1 MFRFLILLSF
11 ILFPWHISSAET
23 DLIIS
28 KIQTGWNQIQTM
40 SGEFSQI
47 DSDGN
52 LETGKFYFLKP
63 YQSKFVYTNKD
74 EDIVTNETLL
84 RIVDKKGFQIDSYAI
99 GGNALKKLL
108 SKNLDIKQ
116 EFTIDY
122 AIENEF
128 SYEIQAGIKN
138 ASTSSRVILTF
149 NKDTI
154 ELEKWE
160 IFDELDNKTVLEFT
174 KIKKN
179 IFISQNLFA
188 VSYTHLTLPTICSV

>member
-1 MFRFLILLSF
+1 MFRFLIALIL
-11 ILFPWHISSAET
+11 ILFPWHISVAET
-23 DLIIS
+23 DSIIS
-28 KIQTGWNQIQTM
+28 KIQTGWNKIQTM

-84 RIVDKKGFQIDSYAI
+84 RIIDKQGFQIDSYAI

-128 SYEIQAGIKN
+128 TLINPLARYCLPKN
-138 ASTSSRVILTF
+138 RIGQS
-149 NKDTI
+149 
-154 ELEKWE
+154 
-160 IFDELDNKTVLEFT
+160 
-174 KIKKN
+174 
-179 IFISQNLFA
+179 
-188 VSYTHLTLPTICSV
+188 

>member
-1 MFRFLILLSF
+1 MFRFLISLIL
-11 ILFPWHISSAET
+11 ILFPWQISFAET

-28 KIQTGWNQIQTM
+28 KIQTGWNNIQTM

-47 DSDGN
+47 DSNGN
-52 LETGKFYFLKP
+52 LENGKFYFSKP
-63 YQSKFVYTNKD
+63 YQSKFVYTNKN
-74 EDIVTNETLL
+74 EDIITNETLL

-99 GGNALKKLL
+99 GGNVLKKLL
-108 SKNLDIKQ
+108 SNNLDIEK

-128 SYEIQAGIKN
+128 NYEVQAGVN
-138 ASTSSRVILTF
+138 NDSTLSRVILTF
-149 NKDTI
+149 NKNTM

-179 IFISQNLFA
+179 IFISQNLF
-188 VSYTHLTLPTICSV
+188 VVRYTNN

>member
-1 MFRFLILLSF
+1 MFRISIILILV
-11 ILFPWHISSAET
+11 LFPWHISFADT

-28 KIQTGWNQIQTM
+28 KIQTGWNKIQTM

-52 LETGKFYFLKP
+52 IENGKFYFLKP
-63 YQSKFVYTNKD
+63 YQSKFVYSNKD

-84 RIVDKKGFQIDSYAI
+84 RIIDKKGFQIDSYSI
-99 GGNALKKLL
+99 GSNALKKLL
-108 SKNLDIKQ
+108 AESLDIEE

-128 SYEIQAGIKN
+128 NYEIQAGIKN
-138 ASTSSRVILTF
+138 DSTSRRVILSF

-179 IFISQNLFA
+179 IFISQNLF
-188 VSYTHLTLPTICSV
+188 VVRYTKN

>member
-1 MFRFLILLSF
+1 MFRFLISLML
-11 ILFPWHISSAET
+11 ILFPWHVSFAET
-23 DLIIS
+23 GLIIS
-28 KIQTGWNQIQTM
+28 KIQTGWNDIQTM

-63 YQSKFVYTNKD
+63 YQSKFVYANKD

-84 RIVDKKGFQIDSYAI
+84 RIIDKKGFQIDSYAI

-108 SKNLDIKQ
+108 SNNLNIEK
-116 EFTIDY
+116 EFIIDY

-128 SYEIQAGIKN
+128 NYKIRAGNKN
-138 ASTSSRVILTF
+138 DGTLSRVILTF
-149 NKDTI
+149 NKDTM

-160 IFDELDNKTVLEFT
+160 IFDELSNKTVLEFT

-179 IFISQNLFA
+179 IFISQNLF
-188 VSYTHLTLPTICSV
+188 VVRYTKN

>member
-1 MFRFLILLSF
+1 MSRISIVLILV
-11 ILFPWHISSAET
+11 LFPWHISFADT

-28 KIQTGWNQIQTM
+28 KIQTGWNKIQTM

-52 LETGKFYFLKP
+52 IENGKFYFLKP
-63 YQSKFVYTNKD
+63 YQSKFVYSNKD

-84 RIVDKKGFQIDSYAI
+84 RIIDKKGFQIDSYSI
-99 GGNALKKLL
+99 GSNALKKLL
-108 SKNLDIKQ
+108 AESLDIEE

-128 SYEIQAGIKN
+128 NYEIQAGIKN
-138 ASTSSRVILTF
+138 DSASSRVILSF

-179 IFISQNLFA
+179 IFISQNLF
-188 VSYTHLTLPTICSV
+188 VVRYTNN

>member
-1 MFRFLILLSF
+1 MFRFSIAVIL
-11 ILFPWHISSAET
+11 ILFPRHSIAET
-23 DLIIS
+23 DSIIS
-28 KIQTGWNQIQTM
+28 KIQTGWNEIQTM

-47 DSDGN
+47 DPDGK

-84 RIVDKKGFQIDSYAI
+84 RIIDKKGFQIDSYSI
-99 GGNALKKLL
+99 GSNALKKLL
-108 SKNLDIKQ
+108 AESLDIEE

-128 SYEIQAGIKN
+128 YYEIQAGIKN
-138 ASTSSRVILTF
+138 DSPSSRVILTF
-149 NKDTI
+149 NKDTM

-179 IFISQNLFA
+179 IFISQNLF
-188 VSYTHLTLPTICSV
+188 VVRYTKN

>member
-1 MFRFLILLSF
+1 
-11 ILFPWHISSAET
+11 
-23 DLIIS
+23 
-28 KIQTGWNQIQTM
+28 M

-99 GGNALKKLL
+99 GSNPLKKLL
-108 SKNLDIKQ
+108 SNDLDIEQ
-116 EFTIDY
+116 EFKVNY

-128 SYEIQAGIKN
+128 NYEVKAGVKN
-138 ASTSSRVILTF
+138 DSNLSRVILTF
-149 NKDTI
+149 NKDTM

-179 IFISQNLFA
+179 IFISENLF
-188 VSYTHLTLPTICSV
+188 VVRYRVN

>member
-108 SKNLDIKQ
+108 SSNLNIKQ
-116 EFTIDY
+116 EFIIDY
-122 AIENEF
+122 AIENQF
-128 SYEIQAGIKN
+128 NYEIQAGIRN
-138 ASTSSRVILTF
+138 DTTSSSVILTF
-149 NKDTI
+149 NKDTL

-179 IFISQNLFA
+179 IFISQNLF
-188 VSYTHLTLPTICSV
+188 VVRYTNN

>member
-1 MFRFLILLSF
+1 MFRFLIAVILILL
-11 ILFPWHISSAET
+11 PWHISIAET
-23 DLIIS
+23 ESIIS
-28 KIQTGWNQIQTM
+28 KIQTGWNNIQTM
-40 SGEFSQI
+40 SGEFSQT

-63 YQSKFVYTNKD
+63 YQSKFVYTNKK
-74 EDIVTNETLL
+74 EDIITNETLL

-108 SKNLDIKQ
+108 SSNLNIEQ
-116 EFTIDY
+116 EFIIDY

-128 SYEIQAGIKN
+128 NYEIQAGIKN
-138 ASTSSRVILTF
+138 DTAFSRVILTF

-160 IFDELDNKTVLEFT
+160 IFDELGNKTVLEFT

-179 IFISQNLFA
+179 IFISQNLF
-188 VSYTHLTLPTICSV
+188 VVRYTKN

>member
-1 MFRFLILLSF
+1 MFRISIVLILV
-11 ILFPWHISSAET
+11 LFPWHISFADT

-28 KIQTGWNQIQTM
+28 KIQTGWNKIQTM

-52 LETGKFYFLKP
+52 LENGKFYFLKP
-63 YQSKFVYTNKD
+63 YQSKFVYSNKD

-84 RIVDKKGFQIDSYAI
+84 RIIDKKGFQIDSYSI
-99 GGNALKKLL
+99 GSNALKKLL
-108 SKNLDIKQ
+108 AESLDIEK
-116 EFTIDY
+116 EFTIDH

-128 SYEIQAGIKN
+128 NYEIQAGIKN
-138 ASTSSRVILTF
+138 DSTSRRVILSF

-179 IFISQNLFA
+179 IFISQNLF
-188 VSYTHLTLPTICSV
+188 VVRYTKN

>member
-1 MFRFLILLSF
+1 MFRFLIALIL
-11 ILFPWHISSAET
+11 ILFPWHISIAET
-23 DLIIS
+23 ESIIS
-28 KIQTGWNQIQTM
+28 KIQTGWNNIQTM

-63 YQSKFVYTNKD
+63 YQSKFVYTNEK
-74 EDIVTNETLL
+74 EDIITNETLL
-84 RIVDKKGFQIDSYAI
+84 RVVDKKGFQIDSYAI
-99 GGNALKKLL
+99 GGNALKNLL
-108 SKNLDIKQ
+108 SSNLDIEQ
-116 EFTIDY
+116 EFIIDY

-128 SYEIQAGIKN
+128 NYEIQAGIKN
-138 ASTSSRVILTF
+138 DTASSRVILTF
-149 NKDTI
+149 NKDTL

-179 IFISQNLFA
+179 IFISQNLF
-188 VSYTHLTLPTICSV
+188 VVRYTKN

>member
-1 MFRFLILLSF
+1 MFRFLVSLILT
-11 ILFPWHISSAET
+11 LFPWNISLAET

-28 KIQTGWNQIQTM
+28 KIQTGWNNIQTM

-47 DSDGN
+47 DSNGHLDN
-52 LETGKFYFLKP
+52 GKFFFLKP
-63 YQSKFVYTNKD
+63 YQSKFVYTNKN
-74 EDIVTNETLL
+74 EDIITNESLL
-84 RIVDKKGFQIDSYAI
+84 RIVDKEGFQIESYAI

-108 SKNLDIKQ
+108 SSNLVIEQ

-128 SYEIQAGIKN
+128 NYEIKAGIKN
-138 ASTSSRVILTF
+138 DNKLSRVILTF
-149 NKDTI
+149 NKDSM

-160 IFDELDNKTVLEFT
+160 ISDELDNKTVLEFT

-179 IFISQNLFA
+179 IFISQNLF
-188 VSYTHLTLPTICSV
+188 VVRYSNN